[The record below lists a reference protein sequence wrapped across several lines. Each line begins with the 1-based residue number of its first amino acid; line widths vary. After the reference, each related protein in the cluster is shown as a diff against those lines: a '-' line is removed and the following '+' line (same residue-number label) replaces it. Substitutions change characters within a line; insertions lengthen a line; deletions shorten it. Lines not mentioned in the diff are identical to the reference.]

1 MKIGI
6 SEAKRI
12 LKKGRIRAILLILK
26 TEEKAVILTVIKD
39 KKIWGDK
46 GEFIENQAR
55 GEIYVQTRYITIK
68 YFKQLLKSKIRGRMY
83 KKAKI
88 LYVRDQYENRRIKR
102 ILRMVKHI

>member
-39 KKIWGDK
+39 KKIWG
-46 GEFIENQAR
+46 R
-55 GEIYVQTRYITIK
+55 
-68 YFKQLLKSKIRGRMY
+68 
-83 KKAKI
+83 
-88 LYVRDQYENRRIKR
+88 
-102 ILRMVKHI
+102 